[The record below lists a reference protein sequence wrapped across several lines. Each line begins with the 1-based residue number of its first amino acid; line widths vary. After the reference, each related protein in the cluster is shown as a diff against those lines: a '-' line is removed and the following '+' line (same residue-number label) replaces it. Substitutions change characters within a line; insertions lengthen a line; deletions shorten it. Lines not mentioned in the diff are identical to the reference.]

1 MKIEKNIKLPAGY
14 AAMTENEQLDTIG
27 GGAAE
32 TAVKAA
38 VALGVSGALVCVGGA
53 AAYGILQVFNPTAW
67 KNFLEGSMSWG
78 KNFIEGSMAAGESFL
93 HKLMG
98 ISPLN

>member
-1 MKIEKNIKLPAGY
+1 MMTEKNIKLPAGY
-14 AAMTENEQLDTIG
+14 AAMTENEQLEAIG

-32 TAVKAA
+32 TAVKAVIA
-38 VALGVSGALVCVGGA
+38 IGVSGALACVAGA
-53 AAYGILQVFNPTAW
+53 AAYGILQVFNPTGW
-67 KNFLEGSMSWG
+67 NKFLEGSMNWG
-78 KNFIEGSMAAGESFL
+78 KSFIEGSMVAGENLL

>member
-1 MKIEKNIKLPAGY
+1 MKNEKNIQLPAGY

-32 TAVKAA
+32 TAVKAVIA
-38 VALGVSGALVCVGGA
+38 VGVSGALACVAGA
-53 AAYGILQVFNPTAW
+53 AAYGILQVFNPTVW
-67 KNFLEGSMSWG
+67 NKLLDGTMSWG

-93 HKLMG
+93 HKWMG